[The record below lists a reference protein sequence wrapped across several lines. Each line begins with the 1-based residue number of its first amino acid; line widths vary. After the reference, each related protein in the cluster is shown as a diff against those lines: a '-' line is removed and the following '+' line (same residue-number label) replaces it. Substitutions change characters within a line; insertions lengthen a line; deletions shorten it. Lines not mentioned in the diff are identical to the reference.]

1 MPTENGD
8 LRVYG
13 AGVVPDGNGILF
25 WGGYHKNEAGVKIYP
40 KEVKR
45 FGTVL
50 ERWSTLE

>member
-1 MPTENGD
+1 MATWRFRAPARWPTGTASK
-8 LRVYG
+8 YS
-13 AGVVPDGNGILF
+13 
-25 WGGYHKNEAGVKIYP
+25 GGYHKNEAGVKIYP